1 MTHGTRPPRRPHLT
15 RRQFSL
21 FAGAALGTAALAV
34 PRIASAHTAAEA
46 APTPGGS
53 LTWGWRLPSTWD
65 SSRGIGYDVHVLSL
79 VYAGLTRL
87 NPDGELE
94 PDLAHSWTYNEAGDA
109 VTFHLRPGL
118 VYSDGAPLTAEAVK
132 AGLERSRDLPGATSA
147 QSLAVIEDITA
158 DSATDVTLHLADA
171 NHQVPLLL
179 AGLIG
184 HLVSPQAIADG
195 VELNVTPV
203 GAGPFVLDELVPG
216 SHATL
221 RRNPDHWNAEEIL
234 LDELRVVARP
244 AEAVAYA
251 GLSSGQYDLAHIDD
265 SQILPLERAGFRIEA
280 GTCFNVHTIEMN
292 NRHAPFDDPRV
303 VEAFNRAIDRDAIV
317 DSVFFGHGE
326 ADWQPFTRDLQGY
339 DPGLDRHWDHDPERA
354 RALLDEA
361 GHDRIPVT
369 LHIYGDAGN
378 EATVKWSEVV
388 QAQVAQVGF
397 DLTIELAPPGSGQKA
412 AHSYTLY
419 AYSFSGRESPVQALE
434 VLYDEGGWMNISEQH
449 PDEFPAA
456 LQKVRRTPLDSPDYL
471 PALQEATRLAVV
483 GATPHVWLLN
493 WNRAHALNDRV
504 TGFKHC
510 RHTQRF
516 EGVGVTA

>member
-1 MTHGTRPPRRPHLT
+1 MTHGTRPQRRPHLT

-34 PRIASAHTAAEA
+34 PRIASADTAAEA

-118 VYSDGAPLTAEAVK
+118 VYSDGAPLNAEAVK

-158 DSATDVTLHLADA
+158 DSATDVTLHLTDA

-184 HLVSPQAIADG
+184 HLVSPRAIADG
-195 VELNVTPV
+195 VELNVAPV

-234 LDELRVVARP
+234 LDELRVVNRP

-265 SQILPLERAGFRIEA
+265 SQILPLQRAGFRIEA

-339 DPGLDRHWDHDPERA
+339 DPDLDRHWDHDPERA

>member
-1 MTHGTRPPRRPHLT
+1 MTHGTRPQRRPHLT

-21 FAGAALGTAALAV
+21 LAGAALGTAALAV
-34 PRIASAHTAAEA
+34 PRIASADTAAEA

-87 NPDGELE
+87 GPDGELE

-158 DSATDVTLHLADA
+158 DSETDVTLRLADA

-184 HLVSPQAIADG
+184 HLVSPRAIADG
-195 VELNVTPV
+195 VELNVAPV

-234 LDELRVVARP
+234 LDELRVVNRP

-265 SQILPLERAGFRIEA
+265 SQILPLQQAGFRIEA

>member
-1 MTHGTRPPRRPHLT
+1 MTHGTRPQRRPHLT

-21 FAGAALGTAALAV
+21 LAGAALGTAALAV
-34 PRIASAHTAAEA
+34 PRIASADTAAEA

-87 NPDGELE
+87 GPDGELE

-158 DSATDVTLHLADA
+158 DSETDVTLRLADA

-184 HLVSPQAIADG
+184 HLVSPRAIADG
-195 VELNVTPV
+195 VELNVAPV

-234 LDELRVVARP
+234 LDELRVVNRP

-265 SQILPLERAGFRIEA
+265 SQILPLQQAGFRIEA

-339 DPGLDRHWDHDPERA
+339 DPDLDRHWDHDPERA

>member
-1 MTHGTRPPRRPHLT
+1 MTHGTRPQRRPHLT

-21 FAGAALGTAALAV
+21 LAGAALGTAALAV
-34 PRIASAHTAAEA
+34 PRIASADTAAEA

-87 NPDGELE
+87 GPDGELE

-158 DSATDVTLHLADA
+158 DSETDVTLRLADA

-234 LDELRVVARP
+234 LDELRVVNRP

-265 SQILPLERAGFRIEA
+265 SQILPLQQAGFRIEA

-456 LQKVRRTPLDSPDYL
+456 LQTVRRTPLDSPDYL

>member
-1 MTHGTRPPRRPHLT
+1 MTQSTRPARRPPLS

-21 FAGAALGTAALAV
+21 VAGAALGTAAVALAARDT
-34 PRIASAHTAAEA
+34 PAEA
-46 APTPGGS
+46 AAAPADS
-53 LTWGWRLPSTWD
+53 LTWD

-94 PDLAHSWTYNEAGDA
+94 PDLAHAWTYNEAGDA

-118 VYSDGAPLTAEAVK
+118 VYSDGAPVTAEAVK

-147 QSLAVIEDITA
+147 QSLAIIEDITA
-158 DSATDVTLHLADA
+158 DSDTDVTLHLTGP

-184 HLVSPQAIADG
+184 HLVSPRAIADG
-195 VELNVTPV
+195 VELNTTPV

-216 SHATL
+216 SHAAL

-234 LDELRVVARP
+234 LEELRVVNRP
-244 AEAVAYA
+244 AESVAYA

-265 SQILPLERAGFRIEA
+265 SQIAPLERAGFRIEA
-280 GTCFNVHTIEMN
+280 GTCFNVHTIEVN

-339 DPGLDRHWDHDPERA
+339 DPRLDRHWDHDPERA
-354 RALLDEA
+354 RALLAEA
-361 GHDRIPVT
+361 GHTDRIAVPIHV
-369 LHIYGDAGN
+369 YGDAGN
-378 EATVKWSEVV
+378 DATVKWTEVV

-434 VLYDEGGWMNISEQH
+434 VLYDEGGWMNISQQH

-456 LQKVRRTPLDSPDYL
+456 LDRVRRTPLDSPDYL
-471 PALQEATRLAVV
+471 PALQDATRLAAT
-483 GATPHVWLLN
+483 GATPHAWLVN

-504 TGFKHC
+504 TGFRHC

-516 EGVGVTA
+516 EGVGVAA